1 MSKAVYPEDVTA
13 GKLVLAGIELFGE
26 HGFKGTTTRM
36 IAASAGSNIGSI
48 AYYFGNKQG
57 LYLACARHI
66 AGRIRE
72 HFQLDDPAVVGDDSR
87 PVDKADARRQL
98 EQLVRRMVR
107 LFVWEDEAVRW
118 LMLVMREQTNPTE
131 AFDILYRDAF
141 EVTQR
146 TIAGLIAILMERDP
160 ADKRVLLEAHTLV
173 GEIVFFLVGRTPLL
187 RRLGGGDTYPADIA
201 QMAETVV
208 VSHLALLE
216 RHPGASDLYEPGT

>member
-1 MSKAVYPEDVTA
+1 MNEAVYLEDETA

-66 AGRIRE
+66 AGRIRDY
-72 HFQLDDPAVVGDDSR
+72 FQLDDTDVARDDCR
-87 PVDKADARRQL
+87 HLDKAEARGRL

-107 LFVWEDEAVRW
+107 VFVREDEAGRW
-118 LMLVMREQTNPTE
+118 LMLVMREQANPTE
-131 AFDILYRDAF
+131 AFDILYREAF

-146 TIAGLIAILMERDP
+146 TITGLLAILMERDP
-160 ADKRVLLEAHTLV
+160 GDNRVLMEAHTLV

-187 RRLGGGDTYPADIA
+187 RRLGRGDTYPTDIA
-201 QMAETVV
+201 ELAETVV
-208 VSHLALLE
+208 VSHVVALE
-216 RHPGASDLYEPGT
+216 RHSGASDLYEPGS